1 MLIRIQEVKNNISNY
16 CLTKKS
22 IMKVN
27 TQSVN
32 FNADEKLITFIQ
44 QRMDKLDMFYDK
56 VIKSDVFL
64 KVENTSDKQNKIFE
78 ARVSVPGD
86 SFVVKKQC
94 KSFEEGADMAVA
106 SLERQL
112 KKRKEK
118 LRAHL

>member
-1 MLIRIQEVKNNISNY
+1 
-16 CLTKKS
+16 
-22 IMKVN
+22 MKVN

-32 FNADEKLITFIQ
+32 FNADKKLIDFIQ
-44 QRMDKLDMFYDK
+44 KRMDKLETFYDK
-56 VIKSDVFL
+56 VISSDVYL
-64 KVENTSDKQNKIFE
+64 KLENTSDKANKIFE

-94 KSFEEGADMAVA
+94 KTFEEGTDMAIA

>member
-1 MLIRIQEVKNNISNY
+1 MQA
-16 CLTKKS
+16 
-22 IMKVN
+22 
-27 TQSVN
+27 VN
-32 FNADEKLITFIQ
+32 FNANPKLLNFVQ
-44 QRMDKLDMFYDK
+44 ERMDKLETYFDK

-64 KVENTSDKQNKIFE
+64 KVENTTGKENKVFE

-94 KSFEEGADMAVA
+94 KSFEEGADSAIA

>member
-1 MLIRIQEVKNNISNY
+1 
-16 CLTKKS
+16 
-22 IMKVN
+22 MKVN

-32 FNADEKLITFIQ
+32 FNADQKLIDFIQ
-44 QRMDKLDMFYDK
+44 KRMDKLDVFYDK
-56 VIKSDVFL
+56 VIKSDVYL
-64 KVENTSDKQNKIFE
+64 KVINTSGKENKIFE
-78 ARVSVPGD
+78 ATVRVPGD

-94 KSFEEGADMAVA
+94 KSFEEGVDVAVS

>member
-1 MLIRIQEVKNNISNY
+1 
-16 CLTKKS
+16 
-22 IMKVN
+22 MKVN

-32 FNADEKLITFIQ
+32 FNADQKLIDFIQ
-44 QRMDKLDMFYDK
+44 KRMDKLDLFYDK
-56 VIKSDVFL
+56 VISSDVYL
-64 KVENTSDKQNKIFE
+64 KLDNTSDKENKIFE

-94 KSFEEGADMAVA
+94 KTFEEGTDMAIA

-118 LRAHL
+118 LRTHL

>member
-1 MLIRIQEVKNNISNY
+1 
-16 CLTKKS
+16 
-22 IMKVN
+22 MKVN

-32 FNADEKLITFIQ
+32 FNADKKLVDFIQ
-44 QRMDKLDMFYDK
+44 KRMNKLDMFYDK

-64 KVENTSDKQNKIFE
+64 KVENTSDKENKVFE

-94 KSFEEGADMAVA
+94 KTFEEGTDMAVS

>member
-1 MLIRIQEVKNNISNY
+1 
-16 CLTKKS
+16 
-22 IMKVN
+22 MKVN

-32 FNADEKLITFIQ
+32 FNADQKLLDFIQ
-44 QRMDKLDMFYDK
+44 KRMDKLDTFYDK
-56 VIKSDVFL
+56 IIKSDVYL
-64 KVENTSDKQNKIFE
+64 KVENTSDKENKIFE

-94 KSFEEGADMAVA
+94 KSFEEGADIAIA

-118 LRAHL
+118 LRSYS

>member
-1 MLIRIQEVKNNISNY
+1 
-16 CLTKKS
+16 
-22 IMKVN
+22 MKVN
-27 TQSVN
+27 MQSVN
-32 FNADEKLITFIQ
+32 FSADKKLVTFIQ
-44 QRMDKLDMFYDK
+44 KRMDKLDLFYDK

-64 KVENTSDKQNKIFE
+64 KVENTSDKENKIFE
-78 ARVSVPGD
+78 VRLSVPGD

-94 KSFEEGADMAVA
+94 KSFEEGADTAAA

>member
-1 MLIRIQEVKNNISNY
+1 
-16 CLTKKS
+16 
-22 IMKVN
+22 MKVN
-27 TQSVN
+27 TQAVN
-32 FNADEKLITFIQ
+32 FNADQKLIDFIQ
-44 QRMDKLDMFYDK
+44 KRMDKLDMFYDK

-64 KVENTSDKQNKIFE
+64 KVENISDKENKIFE

-118 LRAHL
+118 LRAHS